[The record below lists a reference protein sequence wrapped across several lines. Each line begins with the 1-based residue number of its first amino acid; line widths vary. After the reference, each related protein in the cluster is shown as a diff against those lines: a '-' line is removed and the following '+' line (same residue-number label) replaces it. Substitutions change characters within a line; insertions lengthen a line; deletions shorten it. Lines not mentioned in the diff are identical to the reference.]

1 MSPDDV
7 IQLLNDV
14 FTSFDELA
22 LRYRLEKIKTIG
34 DAYMVASGLFQA
46 DPGHAEA
53 IARMAL
59 AMRDEI
65 DRRGERTGI
74 SIRIGIDIG
83 PVIAGV
89 IGRSKFIYD
98 LWGDTVNT
106 ASRMESQ
113 GVPGRIQ
120 VTDRTNQH
128 LSNRFVLEERGVI
141 DVKGKGPMRT
151 HFLIAEGNT
160 PRPTPPGVERL
171 QP

>member
-1 MSPDDV
+1 
-7 IQLLNDV
+7 
-14 FTSFDELA
+14 
-22 LRYRLEKIKTIG
+22 
-34 DAYMVASGLFQA
+34 MVASGLLQT

-65 DRRGERTGI
+65 DRRGERTGM

-98 LWGDTVNT
+98 LWGNTVNM

-113 GVPGRIQ
+113 GVPGSIQ
-120 VTDRTNQH
+120 VTDRTYQR
-128 LSNRFVLEERGVI
+128 LSDSFVLKERGVI
-141 DVKGKGPMRT
+141 EVKGKGPMRT
-151 HFLIAEGNT
+151 HFLIAERSSPGSTT
-160 PRPTPPGVERL
+160 PRGMLET
-171 QP
+171 